1 MMKLKKRKTKIIK
14 LIHEHGGEI
23 KSTMFGT
30 EKTLKSILKFMVN
43 KNLIKL
49 SKKDAYYLVDTN
61 KERIM

>member
-1 MMKLKKRKTKIIK
+1 MLKLKKRKTKIIK

-43 KNLIKL
+43 KNLIKI
-49 SKKDAYYLVDTN
+49 SKNDAYYFVDGSR
-61 KERIM
+61 KRII